1 MIKIFLTV
9 SAMQTFDKMIRRVKK
24 VLAALIL
31 IVIIFISYL
40 LIMYQFNTPI
50 KTVNATKMDMAKMD
64 INKNMAVAENSQL
77 KSKKTMYCDNTTVPN
92 HSPLVDHWQRVD
104 TYGTAYV
111 FSAYVSGPAQQE
123 VFIIGALK
131 DGEATAE
138 DVLVVSAM
146 GDEKATFYCIYWLLG
161 HYTETMFR
169 ADVVTIPKKEKAR
182 YKYATVLLLLFT
194 GRPGKLAIPFSPGNN
209 NFSLLLTISRAA

>member
-1 MIKIFLTV
+1 
-9 SAMQTFDKMIRRVKK
+9 MQKFDKMIRRVKK
-24 VLAALIL
+24 VLAVLIL
-31 IVIIFISYL
+31 IAIIFISYF

-50 KTVNATKMDMAKMD
+50 KTVNVTKMDMAKMD

-77 KSKKTMYCDNTTVPN
+77 KSKKTIYCGNTTVPN
-92 HSPLVDHWQRVD
+92 YSPQVDYWQRVD

-111 FSAYVSGPAQQE
+111 FSAYVSGPAQLE

-161 HYTETMFR
+161 HYTETMFK

-182 YKYATVLLLLFT
+182 YKYAYVLLLLFT
-194 GRPGKLAIPFSPGNN
+194 GRPGKRAIPFPPGNN
-209 NFSLLLTISRAA
+209 KVSLPLTISRAA

>member
-1 MIKIFLTV
+1 
-9 SAMQTFDKMIRRVKK
+9 MQIFDKMIRRVKK
-24 VLAALIL
+24 VLAVLIL
-31 IVIIFISYL
+31 IVVIFISYFL
-40 LIMYQFNTPI
+40 VMYQLNSPI
-50 KTVNATKMDMAKMD
+50 KTVGVTKMDMAKMD
-64 INKNMAVAENSQL
+64 MTKMDINKNIVVAENSQL
-77 KSKKTMYCDNTTVPN
+77 KSKKTIYCENNTVQI

-111 FSAYVSGPAQQE
+111 FSAYVAGPAQLE
-123 VFIIGALK
+123 VFIIGALQ

-161 HYTETMFR
+161 RYIETMFK

-182 YKYATVLLLLFT
+182 YKMQLFHGCYSLT
-194 GRPGKLAIPFSPGNN
+194 GLGKRAISFTPGN
-209 NFSLLLTISRAA
+209 